1 MTRLSPAAIRGLA
14 DFLALGPS
22 LVLGTCDE
30 TGKPEV
36 VRCGAA
42 RVTPDGRLRI
52 LVPMPEGRRSVANLT
67 ATGRGALAAALASN
81 YRTVQ
86 VKGRDAAL
94 VRWPEHHSAAQE
106 HLAAFGAQH
115 IRAGVPGELHL
126 AMWSR
131 RFTVVDLTPE
141 ELFDQPPG
149 PTAGHGVPG

>member
-14 DFLALGPS
+14 DFLGLGPRFVPGS
-22 LVLGTCDE
+22 CGRSGT
-30 TGKPEV
+30 PEV
-36 VRCGAA
+36 VRWSGA
-42 RVTPDGRLRI
+42 RVTSDGRRRI
-52 LVPMPEGRRSVANLT
+52 LVPRPGGRRSGAKLT
-67 ATGRGALAAALASN
+67 ATGRGGLAAALASN